1 MICQF
6 FRGTKFK
13 KKKHQRDVPTLFMK
27 TKTKK
32 STESERIK
40 LPGETILNYTVCSS
54 KQSC

>member
-6 FRGTKFK
+6 TKFK
-13 KKKHQRDVPTLFMK
+13 KKIHQRDVPTQFMK

-32 STESERIK
+32 SMESERIK
-40 LPGETILNYTVCSS
+40 LPGETIRNYTVCSS